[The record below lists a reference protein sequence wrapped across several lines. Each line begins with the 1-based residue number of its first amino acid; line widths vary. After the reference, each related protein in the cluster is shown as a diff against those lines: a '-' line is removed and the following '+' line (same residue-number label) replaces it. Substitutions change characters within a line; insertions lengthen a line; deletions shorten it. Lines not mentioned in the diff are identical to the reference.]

1 MSKKGFLLRYYLY
14 HYYYYYYCGITDIVV
29 VAVLVGTALVSVSAI
44 A

>member
-14 HYYYYYYCGITDIVV
+14 YYSYYYCGITDIVV
-29 VAVLVGTALVSVSAI
+29 VAVLVGTAPASVSAI

>member
-14 HYYYYYYCGITDIVV
+14 YYSYYYCGITDIVV
-29 VAVLVGTALVSVSAI
+29 VAVLVGTALASVSAI